1 MQPIAAPMMN
11 DDETPSYLN
20 GLNPEQKLAVET
32 TEGPLLV
39 LSGAGTGKTRV
50 LTTRIAHLIHTKRA
64 YPGQIL
70 SVTFTNKAAAEMRE
84 RVSKHL
90 FGAEA
95 DAKQAAALWLGT
107 FHSIGAKMLR
117 RHAELVGLTPQFT
130 ILDDDDQ
137 QRLIKGLLADQNIDH
152 TKFPTRA
159 VQNVIQGW
167 KDRGLI
173 PDKINE
179 QPGNYTITQVGAK
192 IYPLYQNRLRALNCC
207 DFGDLLL
214 HVLVIFQT
222 HPDVLRSYAE
232 RFRYILVDEYQDT
245 NVAQYLWLR
254 LLAAYHKNLCC
265 VGDDDQ
271 SIYGWRGA
279 EVGNILKFEHD
290 YPGAKT
296 IKLERNYRSTSAI
309 LATASGL
316 IANNKTRLGKTL
328 WTDADEEHIPVR
340 VKSVW
345 DDSEEARFVGE
356 EIESFQRNR
365 IALKQMAVL
374 VRTGFQT
381 RAFEERFL
389 TLAIPYKVV
398 GGLRFY
404 ERMEIRD
411 AIAYLRIINQ
421 PHDDLALER
430 VINTPKRGIG
440 KATMELLHVEA
451 RRMNGSL
458 YSAIQQ
464 MLDRGELKGKTATTL
479 DKLLKQF
486 ESWRER
492 GGIKLFTQTAT
503 PSTSDAEFFASPLA
517 GEATRLG
524 EGGSPFTLNNRSPL
538 TQPSPAG
545 EEGFPRSTAGA
556 QPEEATPFNADIL
569 SPARPPGALSLAEL
583 ADIVLEES
591 GYRAMW
597 QADTSPEAAGRLDNI
612 RELVRALVDYPNL
625 SEFLEHVGLVTE
637 GAQKE
642 DGDMVNIMSLHA
654 AKGLEFDAVFLT
666 GWEEGLFPSQRTMDE
681 LGTEGL
687 EEERRLAY
695 VGITRARQHLTIS
708 HAANRRIYNQYQ
720 SNIPSRFLGEIPA
733 DHLEHLDG
741 GPYSKRATGP
751 AMFQREVEAILG
763 NSIVTPGSSRGLPPR
778 PAQHPSGDPGKRGR
792 DNTAT
797 FTKGTRV
804 FHQKFGNGVILA
816 SEGDHLEIAFK
827 HAGVKKILAEY
838 VELAG

>member
-1 MQPIAAPMMN
+1 MQHALDMTTL
-11 DDETPSYLN
+11 TPSYLE
-20 GLNPEQKLAVET
+20 GLNPEQRLAVET
-32 TEGPLLV
+32 TEGPVLV

-50 LTTRIAHLIHTKRA
+50 LTTRIAHLIHSKRA
-64 YPGQIL
+64 FPGQVL
-70 SVTFTNKAAAEMRE
+70 SVTFTNKAAAEMRA
-84 RVSKHL
+84 RVAHHL

-95 DAKQAAALWLGT
+95 DSKEAAALWLGT

-137 QRLIKGLLADQNIDH
+137 QRLIKALLADNNIDH

-167 KDRGLI
+167 KDRGLT
-173 PDKINE
+173 PDKIN
-179 QPGNYTITQVGAK
+179 QRAGNYTLSEVGAK
-192 IYPLYQNRLRALNCC
+192 IYPLYQNRLKNLNCC

-214 HVLVIFQT
+214 HMLVIFQT
-222 HPDVLRSYAE
+222 HADVLRSYAE
-232 RFRYILVDEYQDT
+232 RFKYILVDEYQDT

-279 EVGNILKFEHD
+279 EVGNILKFEQD
-290 YPGAKT
+290 YPGAAT

-309 LATASGL
+309 LKAASGL

-328 WTDADEEHIPVR
+328 WTETDEEHVPVR
-340 VKSVW
+340 IKSVW
-345 DDSEEARFVGE
+345 DDNEEARFVGE
-356 EIESFQRNR
+356 EIESFQRKG
-365 IALKQMAVL
+365 IALKNMAVL

-404 ERMEIRD
+404 ERMEVRD

-430 VINTPKRGIG
+430 VINTPKRGLG
-440 KATMELLHVEA
+440 KATMEQLHITA
-451 RRMNGSL
+451 REMNGSL
-458 YSAIQQ
+458 YSAIQR
-464 MLDRGELKGKTATTL
+464 MLDRGELKGKTAVTL
-479 DKLLKQF
+479 QKLLAQF
-486 ESWRER
+486 ERWRGLI
-492 GGIKLFTQTAT
+492 GGTQRNDTISELADAAT
-503 PSTSDAEFFASPLA
+503 LASPW
-517 GEATRLG
+517 GEATRLNERSEFSRSG
-524 EGGSPFTLNNRSPL
+524 EGPAPSISPSLTL
-538 TQPSPAG
+538 PSPN
-545 EEGFPRSTAGA
+545 PL
-556 QPEEATPFNADIL
+556 PEERALLAAPLATDNSNIFAQSSSASGIIF
-569 SPARPPGALSLAEL
+569 SLAEL
-583 ADIVLEES
+583 TDLMLDES

-597 QADTSPEAAGRLDNI
+597 QADASPEAAGRLDNL
-612 RELVRALVDYPNL
+612 RELVRALGDYPTL
-625 SEFLEHVGLVTE
+625 AEFLEHVGLVTE
-637 GAQKE
+637 GAQTN

-654 AKGLEFDAVFLT
+654 AKGLEFDAVFLA

-681 LGTEGL
+681 LGTGGL

-695 VGITRARQHLTIS
+695 VGITRARYHLTIS

-720 SNIPSRFLGEIPA
+720 SNIPSRFLEEIPPETV
-733 DHLEHLDG
+733 EHLDG
-741 GPYSKRATGP
+741 GPYSKRASGP
-751 AMFQREVEAILG
+751 ALFQREVEAILG
-763 NSIVTPGSSRGLPPR
+763 GRVE
-778 PAQHPSGDPGKRGR
+778 PSTT
-792 DNTAT
+792 TA

-838 VELAG
+838 IEVVA

>member
-1 MQPIAAPMMN
+1 MEPMQHATNLMPTT
-11 DDETPSYLN
+11 TPAYLN
-20 GLNPEQKLAVET
+20 GLNPEQELAVVT
-32 TEGPLLV
+32 TEGPVLV

-64 YPGQIL
+64 FPGQIL
-70 SVTFTNKAAAEMRE
+70 AVTFTNRAAAEMRE
-84 RVSKHL
+84 RVAKHL
-90 FGAEA
+90 YGAEA
-95 DAKQAAALWLGT
+95 DAKEAATLWMGT
-107 FHSIGAKMLR
+107 FHSICAKLLR
-117 RHAELVGLTPQFT
+117 RHAEVVGLTPQFT

-137 QRLIKGLLADQNIDH
+137 QRLIKGMLLDNNIDN
-152 TKFPTRA
+152 TRFPTRA

-167 KDRGLI
+167 KDRALT

-179 QPGNYTITQVGAK
+179 RPGTYTLTEVAAK
-192 IYPLYQNRLRALNCC
+192 IYPIYQARLRALNCC

-214 HVLVIFQT
+214 HVLVIFQSK
-222 HPDVLRSYAE
+222 PEILRMYAE

-254 LLAAYHKNLCC
+254 LLAAFHKNLCC

-290 YPGAKT
+290 YPGAKI

-309 LATASGL
+309 LAAASGL

-328 WTDADEEHIPVR
+328 WTEDADSTPVR
-340 VKSVW
+340 IKSVW
-345 DDSEEARFVGE
+345 DDTEEARFVGE
-356 EIESFQRNR
+356 EIEAFQRNR
-365 IALKQMAVL
+365 IPLKQMAVL
-374 VRTGFQT
+374 VRAGYQT

-389 TLAIPYKVV
+389 TLGVPYKVV

-430 VINTPKRGIG
+430 IINTPKRGLG
-440 KATMELLHVEA
+440 KATLEQLHTKA
-451 RRMNGSL
+451 REMNGSL
-458 YSAIQQ
+458 YSAIQR
-464 MLDRGELKGKTATTL
+464 MLDAGELKGKTAKTL
-479 DKLLKQF
+479 DDLLKQF
-486 ESWRER
+486 SSWRER
-492 GGIKLFTQTAT
+492 GGVRAMAAT
-503 PSTSDAEFFASPLA
+503 E
-517 GEATRLG
+517 
-524 EGGSPFTLNNRSPL
+524 TLL
-538 TQPSPAG
+538 V
-545 EEGFPRSTAGA
+545 PRVLR
-556 QPEEATPFNADIL
+556 EDEVTPFEPQFDDPFEVLPPPPNPAD
-569 SPARPPGALSLAEL
+569 LSLAEL
-583 ADIVLEES
+583 TDLVLEES

-597 QADTSPEAAGRLDNI
+597 QADKSPEAAGRLDNL
-612 RELVRALVDYPNL
+612 RELVRALADYNTL

-642 DGDMVNIMSLHA
+642 DGDMISIMSLHA

-681 LGTEGL
+681 SGTEGL

-695 VGITRARQHLTIS
+695 VGITRARFHLTIS

-720 SNIPSRFLGEIPA
+720 SSIPSRFLSEIPE
-733 DHLEHLDG
+733 DTLEHLDSNT
-741 GPYSKRATGP
+741 PYARRASGP
-751 AMFQREVEAILG
+751 ALFQREVEAILG
-763 NSIVTPGSSRGLPPR
+763 TSVPTAAPLPALR
-778 PAQHPSGDPGKRGR
+778 
-792 DNTAT
+792 
-797 FTKGTRV
+797 KGARV
-804 FHQKFGNGVILA
+804 FHQKFGNGVIMTV
-816 SEGDHLEIAFK
+816 EGDHLQIAFK

-838 VELAG
+838 VELAD